1 MLLLI
6 EATPMGSSDQ
16 EAVARTLESL
26 AQALRARGD
35 RLVEAQVAVDRS
47 RLFLI
52 IEASEGAS
60 AERAVREAGLEVQL
74 AKPVRLVGQE
84 VSQSRSGVDFIVEWN
99 FPPGLTM
106 EAYLARK
113 RANSPRYALVPEVRF
128 LRTYVCEDMSKCI
141 CFYEAER
148 EEDVR
153 RAREVVEAPVDAIIR
168 VDRELRP
175 GVSDRSAL
183 GRAE

>member
-6 EATPMGSSDQ
+6 EATPTALRDQ
-16 EAVARTLESL
+16 KVVAQALESL
-26 AQALRARGD
+26 ARALQVRGG
-35 RLVEAQVAVDRS
+35 RLVEAQVATDRS

-52 IEASEGAS
+52 VETPEG
-60 AERAVREAGLEVQL
+60 ELVEPVVRGVGLEVRMS
-74 AKPVRLVGQE
+74 KPVRLIGQE
-84 VSQSRSGVDFIVEWN
+84 IDEISRSRSDVDFIVEWN

-106 EAYLARK
+106 EAYLERK

-128 LRTYVCEDMSKCI
+128 LRTYVCEDMSKCL

-168 VDRELRP
+168 VDRGFP
-175 GVSDRSAL
+175 DL
-183 GRAE
+183 GRTE